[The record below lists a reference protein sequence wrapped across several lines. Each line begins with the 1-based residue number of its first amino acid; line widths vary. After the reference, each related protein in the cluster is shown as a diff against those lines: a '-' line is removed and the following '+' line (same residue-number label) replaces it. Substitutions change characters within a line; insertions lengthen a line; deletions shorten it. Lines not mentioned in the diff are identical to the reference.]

1 MGQFRE
7 TLVGHGSWLLQ
18 IYKWSFVRTVQ
29 IVIGFTHRFSL
40 TKEEEETLSKNL
52 NKFRDT

>member
-18 IYKWSFVRTVQ
+18 IYKWGFVRTVQ